1 MPVPHRAWRLL
12 AAASLPSLTL
22 ASPADAQTTTAANA
36 PAEAPVQLALAA
48 TQPLDDIIVTA
59 ERRETSLQRTPIA
72 ISAFGADTLAE
83 RKIDSIRDL
92 AGQIPNLRIPRATI
106 GYTTQLFSLRGVG
119 ETDPIQE
126 PTLSVY
132 VDDVYYPRQIGSM
145 LDFND
150 VQRIEVLRGPQGTL
164 YGRNTSAGALRVITR
179 DPGNATEAAADIGY
193 GSYDA
198 LKVRALLS
206 GALAQDK
213 LYASIA
219 FTHYARDGTHWDPT
233 LDEHVNGID
242 VNAVRAKL
250 RWTPTETTDV
260 QLTGDYLRDR
270 SDTRSYTPKVQP
282 GGGYDAFVSYSEVE
296 PMNRLDQAGAS
307 LRIKQELSQALEL
320 KSITAYRGFN
330 QPVDYENDGTAEL
343 AQKNLIHYRD
353 RYLTQELQL
362 NGNLGRLTFTLG
374 GFYFHERFNVARD
387 GFTRLGPLVTSPVN
401 KIGDVNATIT
411 DSYAIFG
418 QATYALTD
426 ALKITAGLRGTWE
439 KKRFDFTSNTI
450 NDARQVVAVRF
461 TGTSDKSW
469 NAVTPKVA
477 IDYQFSPRILGYL
490 SYTQGFKAGGFD
502 NRASRLED
510 ASRAFDPEKV
520 RSYEGGLKTELL
532 GRHLRANFAG
542 FYNDYRNLQVS
553 SYVPGLART
562 VRTNAASAETYGAE
576 VELSASLTDRLNLQG
591 SAGWLVARYKSFVGV
606 AGAGTDASGNRLVN
620 APRRTLSGAANWT
633 LPLPT
638 PGTTRLGVDAQYTS
652 AIYSNALNRPQ
663 DRIRGSAFV
672 NALLSWTSDDEHW
685 GASVSVKNIF
695 ETKTPQAV
703 TYTPSTGIWYF
714 VTGDPRT
721 ALLTLSYKL

>member
-1 MPVPHRAWRLL
+1 MPVSNRAWRRL
-12 AAASLPSLTL
+12 AAASLTAFSL
-22 ASPADAQTTTAANA
+22 AAGPHAQAAAADA
-36 PAEAPVQLALAA
+36 PIQLAALD
-48 TQPLDDIIVTA
+48 TQGLDDIVVTA

-150 VQRIEVLRGPQGTL
+150 VQRIEILRGPQGTL

-179 DPGNATEAAADIGY
+179 DPGDDMQAAADIGY

-198 LKVRALLS
+198 VKARALAS
-206 GALAQDK
+206 GALVPDS

-219 FTHYARDGTHWDPT
+219 YTHYTRGGTHWDPT
-233 LDEHVNGID
+233 LGKPVNGID
-242 VNAVRAKL
+242 VNAIRAKL
-250 RWTPTETTDV
+250 RWTPGTTTDV
-260 QLTGDYLRDR
+260 QLTLDGLRDR

-296 PMNRLDQAGAS
+296 PRNKLDQAGAS
-307 LRIKQELSQALEL
+307 LRIKQALADRIEL
-320 KSITAYRGFN
+320 KSITAYRGFG
-330 QPVDYENDGTAEL
+330 QPVDYENDGTANL

-353 RYLTQELQL
+353 RYVTEELQL
-362 NGNLGRLTFTLG
+362 NGGFGRLDVTLG
-374 GFYFHERFNVARD
+374 AFYFHERFGVRRD
-387 GFTRLGPLVTSPVN
+387 GFTRTGPLVTSPLN
-401 KIGDVNATIT
+401 KIGDVNTTIT
-411 DSYAIFG
+411 DSYAVYG
-418 QATYALTD
+418 QGTYAITD
-426 ALKITAGLRGTWE
+426 RLKLTAGLRGTWE
-439 KKRFDFTSNTI
+439 KKRFDFISNTI
-450 NDARQVVAVRF
+450 NDARAVVAVRF
-461 TGTSDKSW
+461 AGDADKKW
-469 NAVTPKVA
+469 NAVTPKIA
-477 IDYQFSPRILGYL
+477 LDYQFSPAILAYA

-510 ASRAFDPEKV
+510 ARRAFDPEKV
-520 RSYEGGLKTELL
+520 YSYEGGLKTELFDH
-532 GRHLRANFAG
+532 RLRANFAG

-553 SYVPGLART
+553 SYVPALART
-562 VRTNAASAETYGAE
+562 VRTNAAGAETYGVEA
-576 VELSASLTDRLNLQG
+576 ELSASPTGRLNLQA
-591 SAGWLVARYKSFVGV
+591 SAGWLIARYKDFVGV

-620 APRRTLSGAANWT
+620 APRRTLSGAVNWT
-633 LPLPT
+633 LPLPV
-638 PGTTRLGVDAQYTS
+638 PGKTRLGIDAQYSS
-652 AIYSNALNRPQ
+652 AIYSNALNRTQ
-663 DRIRGSAFV
+663 DRIQGSAFV
-672 NALLSWTSDDEHW
+672 NALLGWDAPGAHW
-685 GASVSVKNIF
+685 GASLSVKNIF

-703 TYTPSTGIWYF
+703 TYTPSSGIWYF

-721 ALLTLSYKL
+721 ALVTVSYKL

>member
-1 MPVPHRAWRLL
+1 MPASRRAWRLL
-12 AAASLPSLTL
+12 AAASLPALSL
-22 ASPADAQTTTAANA
+22 ASAAAAQT
-36 PAEAPVQLALAA
+36 AEAPIQLASADDQ
-48 TQPLDDIIVTA
+48 QPLGEIIVTA

-72 ISAFGADTLAE
+72 ISAFSADTLAD

-92 AGQIPNLRIPRATI
+92 AGQIPNLRVPRATI

-179 DPGNATEAAADIGY
+179 DPGDETVVAADIGY

-198 LKVRALLS
+198 LKARALVS
-206 GALAQDK
+206 GALAPDK

-219 FTHYARDGTHWDPT
+219 YTHYTRDGTHWDPT
-233 LDEHVNGID
+233 LGHRVNGID
-242 VNAVRAKL
+242 VNAIRAKL

-260 QLTGDYLRDR
+260 QLTADYLRDR

-296 PMNRLDQAGAS
+296 PMNKLDQGGAS
-307 LRIKQELSQALEL
+307 LRIKQDLGDRLNL

-330 QPVDYENDGTAEL
+330 QPVNYENDGTAAL

-353 RYLTQELQL
+353 KYFTQELQL
-362 NGNLGRLTFTLG
+362 NGDLGRLNFTAG
-374 GFYFHERFNVARD
+374 AFYFHELFNVARD
-387 GFTRLGPLVTSPVN
+387 GFTRTGPLATSPVS
-401 KIGDVNATIT
+401 KIGDVNATTT
-411 DSYAIFG
+411 DSYALFG

-426 ALKITAGLRGTWE
+426 ALKLTAGLRGTWE
-439 KKRFDFTSNTI
+439 KKVFDFTSNTI
-450 NDARQVVAVRF
+450 NDARQVVALRF
-461 TGTSDKSW
+461 TGEADKKW

-477 IDYQFSPRILGYL
+477 LDYQFSPTILGYV

-520 RSYEGGLKTELL
+520 RSYEGGLKTELF
-532 GRHLRANFAG
+532 GHRLRANFAG
-542 FYNDYRNLQVS
+542 FYNDYKDLQVS
-553 SYVPGLART
+553 SYVPELART

-576 VELSASLTDRLNLQG
+576 AELSASVTDRLNLQA
-591 SAGWLVARYKSFVGV
+591 SAGWLVAHYRSFVGV
-606 AGAGTDASGNRLVN
+606 AGAGTDASGNTLVN
-620 APRRTLSGAANWT
+620 APRWTLSGAANWT
-633 LPLPT
+633 LPLPL
-638 PGTTRLGVDAQYTS
+638 PGTTKLGVDAQYSS
-652 AIYSNALNRPQ
+652 AIYSNPLNRPQ
-663 DRIRGSAFV
+663 DRIGGSTFV
-672 NALLSWTSDDEHW
+672 NALLSWTAPGEHW

-695 ETKTPQAV
+695 ETTTPQAV
-703 TYTPSTGIWYF
+703 TYTPSSGIWYF

-721 ALLTLSYKL
+721 ALVTLSYKL

>member
-1 MPVPHRAWRLL
+1 MPVRTRAWRLL
-12 AAASLPSLTL
+12 AAVSLPTLTL
-22 ASPADAQTTTAANA
+22 SAQAHAQVVSA
-36 PAEAPVQLALAA
+36 GDPPVQLAAA
-48 TQPLDDIIVTA
+48 ETQALGDIVVTA

-72 ISAFGADTLAE
+72 ISAFSADTLAD

-150 VQRIEVLRGPQGTL
+150 VQRIEILRGPQGTL

-179 DPGNATEAAADIGY
+179 DPADETVVAADIGY

-198 LKVRALLS
+198 VKARALMS
-206 GALAQDK
+206 GALVPGK
-213 LYASIA
+213 LFASIA
-219 FTHYARDGTHWDPT
+219 YTHYTRDGTHWDPT
-233 LDEHVNGID
+233 LGKHVNGID
-242 VNAVRAKL
+242 VNAIRAKL
-250 RWTPTETTDV
+250 RWTPTATTDV
-260 QLTGDYLRDR
+260 LLTLDGLRDR

-296 PMNRLDQAGAS
+296 PKNKLDQAGVS
-307 LRIKQELSQALEL
+307 LRIKQELTDRIEL
-320 KSITAYRGFN
+320 KSISAYRGFN
-330 QPVDYENDGTAEL
+330 QPVDYENDGTADL

-362 NGNLGRLTFTLG
+362 NGSFNRLDVTLG
-374 GFYFHERFNVARD
+374 AFYFHERFGVRRD
-387 GFTRLGPLVTSPVN
+387 GFTRTGPLVTSPVS
-401 KIGDVNATIT
+401 KIGDVNTTTT
-411 DSYAIFG
+411 DSYAVYG
-418 QATYALTD
+418 QATYAVTD
-426 ALKITAGLRGTWE
+426 ALKFTAGLRGTWE
-439 KKRFDFTSNTI
+439 KKHFDFASNTI
-450 NDARQVVAVRF
+450 NDARDVVSVRF
-461 TGTSDKSW
+461 TGNADKTW

-477 IDYQFSPRILGYL
+477 LDYQFTPAVLGYL

-510 ASRAFDPEKV
+510 AQRAFDPEKV
-520 RSYEGGLKTELL
+520 RSYEGGLKTELFDH
-532 GRHLRANFAG
+532 HLRANLAG

-553 SYVPGLART
+553 SYVPELART

-576 VELSASLTDRLNLQG
+576 AELSATLTRRLNLQA
-591 SAGWLVARYKSFVGV
+591 SAGWLIAKYKDFVGV
-606 AGAGTDASGNRLVN
+606 AGAGTDASGNRLIN
-620 APRRTLSGAANWT
+620 APRWTLSGAANWT
-633 LPLPT
+633 LPLRT
-638 PGTTRLGVDAQYTS
+638 PGTAKLGIDAQYSS

-663 DRIRGSAFV
+663 DRIGGSAFV
-672 NALLSWTSDDEHW
+672 NALLSWTAPGNHW
-685 GASVSVKNIF
+685 GVSVSVKNIF

-703 TYTPSTGIWYF
+703 TYTPSSGIWYF

-721 ALLTLSYKL
+721 ALVTLSYKL

>member
-12 AAASLPSLTL
+12 AAVSLTTL
-22 ASPADAQTTTAANA
+22 ASQVHAQAAPAD
-36 PAEAPVQLALAA
+36 PPVQLASLDA
-48 TQPLDDIIVTA
+48 QGLDDIVVTA

-72 ISAFGADTLAE
+72 ISAFGADTLAD

-132 VDDVYYPRQIGSM
+132 VDDVYFPRQIGSM

-150 VQRIEVLRGPQGTL
+150 VQRIEILRGPQGTL

-179 DPGNATEAAADIGY
+179 DPGNDTAIAADIGY

-198 LKVRALLS
+198 LKTRALVS
-206 GALAQDK
+206 GALVPDK

-219 FTHYARDGTHWDPT
+219 YTHYTRDGTHRDPT
-233 LDEHVNGID
+233 LGHRVNGID
-242 VNAVRAKL
+242 VNALRAKL

-260 QLTGDYLRDR
+260 QLTLDGLRDR

-296 PMNRLDQAGAS
+296 PRNQLDQAGAS
-307 LRIKQELSQALEL
+307 LRIKQDLAEYIEL
-320 KSITAYRGFN
+320 KTITAYRGFG
-330 QPVDYENDGTAEL
+330 QPVDYENDGTADL

-353 RYLTQELQL
+353 RYFTQELQL
-362 NGNLGRLTFTLG
+362 NGSFDRFDFTLG
-374 GFYFHERFNVARD
+374 AFYFHETFGVRRD
-387 GFTRLGPLVTSPVN
+387 GFTRTGPLVASPVS
-401 KIGDVNATIT
+401 KIGDVNTATT
-411 DSYAIFG
+411 DSYAVYG
-418 QATYALTD
+418 QGTYAITD
-426 ALKITAGLRGTWE
+426 LLKLTAGLRGTWE

-450 NDARQVVAVRF
+450 DDARQVVAVRF
-461 TGTSDKSW
+461 AGDANKKW
-469 NAVTPKVA
+469 NALTPKVA
-477 IDYQFSPRILGYL
+477 LDYQFAPAVLAYV

-502 NRASRLED
+502 NRAARLED
-510 ASRAFDPEKV
+510 AQRAFDPEKV
-520 RSYEGGLKTELL
+520 RSYEGGLKTEWFD
-532 GRHLRANFAG
+532 HQLRANFAG

-553 SYVPGLART
+553 SYVPALART

-576 VELSASLTDRLNLQG
+576 AELSASPTSRLNLQA
-591 SAGWLVARYKSFVGV
+591 SAGWLVAKYKDFVGV

-620 APRRTLSGAANWT
+620 APRWTLSGAANWT

-638 PGTTRLGVDAQYTS
+638 PGTTKLGVDAQYSS

-663 DRIRGSAFV
+663 DRIRGSTFV
-672 NALLSWTSDDEHW
+672 NALLSWEAPGAHW
-685 GASVSVKNIF
+685 GASLSVKNIF

-703 TYTPSTGIWYF
+703 TYTPSSGIWYF

-721 ALLTLSYKL
+721 ALVTLSYKL